1 VRQYVRNVAES
12 ALMSTLTVA
21 LEPPSPLWSSLSHQ
35 PLRPFGALS
44 PTSLFAPL
52 ELSLPP
58 ASPPLWSSLSHQPL
72 RPFGALSPTSLFA
85 PLELSLP
92 PASSPLWSSLSHQPL
107 RPFGALSPTS
117 LSAARPP
124 PFTPSPCPTSPC
136 RWWRPRRWASCGA
149 TSRSW
154 RSAGTCARVT
164 LRRRSSASWTR
175 GW

>member
-117 LSAARPP
+117 LSAPLELSLPP
-124 PFTPSPCPTSPC
+124 ASPPLDHPPSPPHHAPL
-136 RWWRPRRWASCGA
+136 PPAGGGA
-149 TSRSW
+149 QG
-154 RSAGTCARVT
+154 AGLPAALLLARGV
-164 LRRRSSASWTR
+164 LRVPAL
-175 GW
+175 G